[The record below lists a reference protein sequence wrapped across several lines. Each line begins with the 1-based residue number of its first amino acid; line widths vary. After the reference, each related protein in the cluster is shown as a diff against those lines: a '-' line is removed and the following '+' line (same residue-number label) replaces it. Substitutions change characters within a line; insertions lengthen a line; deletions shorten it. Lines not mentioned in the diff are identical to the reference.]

1 MKGSLIIVGF
11 FILGIIAGMTGLLH
25 IDDFGFDVSFTALAM
40 LMFCVGIGV
49 GSDFSLEK
57 SAHPK
62 RCDVAASVD
71 NNHRNLG
78 GCSAISLLFPDR
90 SVSDMLAV
98 GSGFDIILCQAYSLQ
113 NTGVRNSEP

>member
-49 GSDFSLEK
+49 GSDSHK
-57 SAHPK
+57 AYISGSACKTGRGARIH
-62 RCDVAASVD
+62 CY
-71 NNHRNLG
+71 
-78 GCSAISLLFPDR
+78 
-90 SVSDMLAV
+90 
-98 GSGFDIILCQAYSLQ
+98 GFQ
-113 NTGVRNSEP
+113 